1 METLT
6 EREREIFE
14 LWEAGK
20 SKREIGDLLFISHHT
35 VKAYLLRV
43 ARILAK
49 TGLRSM

>member
-14 LWEAGK
+14 LAKAGK
-20 SKREIGDLLFISHHT
+20 SNREIGDLLFISHHT
-35 VKAYLLRV
+35 VKAYLV
-43 ARILAK
+43 RILAK